1 MKRDN
6 SDPAPSYVSSLGS
19 CGGGGR
25 GSWQLELE
33 WKMGVDGR
41 LLPAAAAATTAATTT
56 AATTTTTT
64 TAFGKGLGH
73 LVAGRGWG
81 QTH

>member
-1 MKRDN
+1 
-6 SDPAPSYVSSLGS
+6 
-19 CGGGGR
+19 
-25 GSWQLELE
+25 
-33 WKMGVDGR
+33 MGVDGR

-64 TAFGKGLGH
+64 TTAFGKGLGH